1 MSFDRC
7 MDKNCGI
14 WYIYIWSQS
23 VLKEINPEYSLEGL
37 MLNLIL
43 WPPDAKS
50 QLIGKDPDAG
60 KDWRQEEKGMTEDAM
75 VEWHHW
81 ISGHEFEQ
89 MLREIVNDR
98 EAWHATVHGVT
109 KSWMWLG
116 NWMTIYMLHT
126 HGILLSY
133 RRWNNAICSNMDG
146 PRDYHT
152 KWSQKETHYTISL
165 ICEI

>member
-1 MSFDRC
+1 M
-7 MDKNCGI
+7 I
-14 WYIYIWSQS
+14 YIYIWSQS

-60 KDWRQEEKGMTEDAM
+60 KDWRQEEKGTTEDAM

-165 ICEI
+165 ICGI